1 MFQEQDVSVGAWFV
15 FYILSAIP
23 GVNVLVWLILLLG
36 QNTNK
41 SLKNLLVLQ
50 LILFVVAIVILIL
63 FWGAIFGSLLANA

>member
-1 MFQEQDVSVGAWFV
+1 MFSYGLYF
-15 FYILSAIP
+15 
-23 GVNVLVWLILLLG
+23 ILLLG

-63 FWGAIFGSLLANA
+63 FWGAIFGALLANA